1 MQVNLTKIILY
12 VMLLAAAIY
21 CGREFV
27 ARYSALMGT
36 SVDSD
41 PLFLA
46 ETESPA
52 VVPAPGQEGDTN
64 AVETVP
70 VTAPSTNSPTQTP
83 TQGEP
88 EAVEDATNALDTASA
103 SPPADVERAPRSEAM
118 SKRDLDGRKASD
130 ASDGIA
136 LYTFALF
143 GVLITL
149 GVLVAHDVSTFM
161 GQRTHKLLH
170 NDEGEG
176 IHSVAYDQAEDVWAN
191 GDYLEAI
198 RLMREYLN
206 KNPREVHVMAR
217 IAEIYEKDLGNHL
230 AAALEYEEFLKQKI
244 PAERWGWAA
253 IHLVNLYY
261 GKLDKPT
268 QGLALLWRIHREYG
282 QTQAAAKAR
291 KRLAQID
298 PDFAVEQ
305 ARLDREAA
313 EAAAGG
319 EEDEEAAEPSPEKI
333 QGNRYRKREEA
344 PAEPA
349 WEPTAE
355 DTDSHLPKGF
365 RPKKR

>member
-46 ETESPA
+46 ETEPPA
-52 VVPAPGQEGDTN
+52 VEAAPGQEGDTN

-70 VTAPSTNSPTQTP
+70 VTAPSTNS
-83 TQGEP
+83 
-88 EAVEDATNALDTASA
+88 ATNTQPAATEAATNELETAA
-103 SPPADVERAPRSEAM
+103 APPPANVERAPRPEAM

-161 GQRTHKLLH
+161 GQRAHKMLH

-176 IHSVAYDQAEDVWAN
+176 IHSVAYDEAEDVWAN

-261 GKLDKPT
+261 GKLDKPA

-305 ARLDREAA
+305 ARLDRETA

-319 EEDEEAAEPSPEKI
+319 EEDEEATEPTPENL

-344 PAEPA
+344 PAELA
-349 WEPTAE
+349 WEPPAE
-355 DTDSHLPKGF
+355 DTDSNLPKGF